1 MNNEMKQTAGKAA
14 GSGSKVT
21 NVLSNVMLKYGIY
34 LAFIVIFIVFSL
46 SNESFLTPT
55 NIRNI
60 IIQCAF
66 IAVAGVGQTLVILTG
81 GIDLSVSSLL
91 SLTGVIMG
99 FAAVSGMGLAAII
112 FIALILGVGVGATN
126 GVLIGV
132 LKMPPFVVTLGT
144 QGICRGIALVIS
156 QGSPF
161 SQFPEGFGFLG
172 GGYVGEFPVIIF
184 AVIIVYLLAW
194 VFTTRTRTGRYIY
207 AIGGNR
213 EAARVSGVS
222 VAKFEMIAYTLCG
235 LIVAFAGIL
244 LTSRLNFA
252 TPTAGDGYELETIA
266 AVVIGG
272 TMMSGGSGNV
282 LKTFIGALL
291 LYTLKNGLTINNVSS
306 YYQNIVTGVVLV
318 AAVFL
323 DTLKNKK
330 KI

>member
-1 MNNEMKQTAGKAA
+1 MNTMKQTAGKSNSLAK
-14 GSGSKVT
+14 GLG
-21 NVLSNVMLKYGIY
+21 NVMLKYGIY
-34 LAFIVIFIVFSL
+34 IAFLVIFIVFSL
-46 SNESFLTPT
+46 SSESFLTAS
-55 NIRNI
+55 NVRNI
-60 IIQCAF
+60 LIQCAF

-91 SLTGVIMG
+91 SLTGIVMG
-99 FAAVSGMGLAAII
+99 FSAAAGMGLGAII
-112 FIALILGVGVGATN
+112 FIGLLLGVLVGLTN

-144 QGICRGIALVIS
+144 QGICKGIALVIS

-161 SQFPEGFGFLG
+161 SQFPENFGFLG
-172 GGYVGEFPVIIF
+172 GGYIGELPVILI
-184 AVIIVYLLAW
+184 AVLAVYLLAW
-194 VFTTRTRTGRYIY
+194 LFTTRTRTGRYIY

-213 EAARVSGVS
+213 EAARVSGVN

-306 YYQNIVTGVVLV
+306 YYQNIVTGIVLV